1 METKKPAPRRILAVK
16 LADMG
21 DLLTATPALRAL
33 RLSFP
38 SAHIAAIV
46 TPRSAPVLRFSD
58 AVDQVISFD
67 KFAFDRP
74 PSAVRSIPVA
84 LGLAARLR
92 KERYDT
98 ILVFHHLYTW
108 WGVAKYAALV
118 RAVGASTVAGLD
130 NGRGW
135 FLTHRAHDRGYG
147 AVHEAEYWLEV
158 AGTLGA
164 CHPNPAME
172 LPVGPDDE
180 AFASALWRR
189 LGLQG
194 REVLAIH
201 PGTGDFSPAR
211 RWPAGRFAEVAR
223 VLARRL
229 DARVA
234 LIAGPARGERDLVR
248 EIASLVGPSA
258 VVLDSLP
265 SPLALAAVLRRCKLF
280 VGNDSGVMHVA
291 SAVGVPVVAVFGPS
305 NHRAWGPW
313 PPKKDG
319 LDCPVRVVRVEL
331 ACSPCVYRGRSPGTP
346 GGCPARTCLQLVTPD
361 MVTEAAIDLVNSKKR

>member
-1 METKKPAPRRILAVK
+1 MAKDLAPRRILAVK

-38 SAHIAAIV
+38 SAHITALV
-46 TPRSAPVLRFSD
+46 TPPSAPVLRFSD
-58 AVDQVISFD
+58 AVDRVIPFD

-74 PSAVRSIPVA
+74 ANAIQSVPVA
-84 LGLAARLR
+84 LRLAATLR
-92 KERYDT
+92 REHYDT
-98 ILVFHHLYTW
+98 VLVFHHLYTW
-108 WGVAKYAALV
+108 WGVVKYAAL
-118 RAVGASTVAGLD
+118 AWSVGASTVAGLD

-164 CHPNPAME
+164 RHPSPTME
-172 LPVGPDDE
+172 LPVGQQEE
-180 AFASALWRR
+180 ALADTLWHR
-189 LGLQG
+189 LGLEG
-194 REVLAIH
+194 HEVLAIH

-211 RWPAGRFAEVAR
+211 RWSAERFAETAR
-223 VLARRL
+223 LLSRHL

-234 LIAGPARGERDLVR
+234 LIAGPARGERRLAR
-248 EIASLVGPSA
+248 EIAGSVGPSA
-258 VVLDSLP
+258 VVVDSLP
-265 SPLALAAVLRRCKLF
+265 SPIALAAFLKRCRLF

-313 PPKKDG
+313 PSKRDG

-361 MVTEAAIDLVNSKKR
+361 MVTEAAIGLMRSRER